1 MAHQRLVG
9 QIHSAERRTLPLA
22 LSWDCIV
29 LQSPCPWIAREACT
43 SPLPCQWCRS
53 CAWQSLVSWG
63 VLFLR
68 SNGKAE
74 DAAARLL
81 EEEEM
86 AQRIEE
92 RVRERVEAA
101 MQSEDVLRQIEARLR
116 EERAALEQKAHPL
129 PWNSALYSRRHLAPQ
144 I

>member
-1 MAHQRLVG
+1 MV
-9 QIHSAERRTLPLA
+9 
-22 LSWDCIV
+22 
-29 LQSPCPWIAREACT
+29 
-43 SPLPCQWCRS
+43 
-53 CAWQSLVSWG
+53 
-63 VLFLR
+63 FLR

-129 PWNSALYSRRHLAPQ
+129 PWKSALYSRRHLAPQ
-144 I
+144 M